1 MMILRS
7 RTVIFLTLVLV
18 VTIILPSL
26 SKAQTEKKVA
36 VVYFLDHS
44 KFDRGSG
51 CGFISLGPLN
61 SIFGTGQK
69 KEKWELASGFRDILN
84 ESLKNS
90 GYNVIEPS
98 YIEGII
104 KDSGKDNLVGLA
116 RKLGADVLIV
126 GDITK
131 FEQHR
136 TRISSSGPTSAS
148 TPTGGDMGMTMNL
161 MGGIGGYYYASSVKT
176 TVTLYDNTGDELD
189 KANIESKKD
198 LQDFTFGMGP
208 LSKSYQGG
216 EANKKGDSK
225 EKEPIVEFQKLDKM
239 KFGTDVFMKQTLFG
253 LATTDVMNQIVAK
266 VGDHIEPT
274 PKVKSNV
281 EGKIIYIG
289 DNKHLKENEAYIDLG
304 SADGLTVDSKL
315 GVYIEELTLTDP
327 DTGKELKK
335 IPEKKVGLIKVSKI
349 EADHLSIAEIVEG
362 LGEIEKGNIIR
373 PE

>member
-1 MMILRS
+1 MILRS
-7 RTVIFLTLVLV
+7 KTAIFLTLALV

-26 SKAQTEKKVA
+26 SNAQTERKVA

-61 SIFGTGQK
+61 SLFGIGQK
-69 KEKWELASGFRDILN
+69 KEKWELASGFRDKLN
-84 ESLKNS
+84 ENLKNS
-90 GYNVIEPS
+90 GYNVIEQS
-98 YIEGII
+98 YVEDVI
-104 KDSGKDNLVGLA
+104 KDSGKDNLAGLA
-116 RKLGADVLIV
+116 SKLGADVLIV

-148 TPTGGDMGMTMNL
+148 ANTGADMSMAMNL
-161 MGGIGGYYYASSVKT
+161 KGGIGGYYYASSVKT
-176 TVTLYDNTGDELD
+176 TVTLYDNSGDEID
-189 KANIESKKD
+189 RADIESKKD
-198 LQDFTFGMGP
+198 LKDFTIGMGP
-208 LSKSYQGG
+208 FIKSYQGG
-216 EANKKGDSK
+216 ESNKKDDSK
-225 EKEPIVEFQKLDKM
+225 EKEPIVEYQKLDKM
-239 KFGTDVFMKQTLFG
+239 KFGTDVFMNQTLFG

-274 PKVKSNV
+274 LKIKPGV
-281 EGKIIYIG
+281 EGKIIYVG
-289 DNKHLKENEAYIDLG
+289 DNNHLKENEAFIDLG
-304 SADGLTVDSKL
+304 AADGLAIDNKL

-349 EADHLSIAEIVEG
+349 EADHLSVAEIVEG
-362 LGEIEKGNIIR
+362 LGEVKKGNIIR

>member
-1 MMILRS
+1 MILRS
-7 RTVIFLTLVLV
+7 RTVIFLILVLV
-18 VTIILPSL
+18 VMIALPSL
-26 SKAQTEKKVA
+26 SKAQTGKKVA

-61 SIFGTGQK
+61 SIFGIGQK

-98 YIEGII
+98 YVEDVI

-116 RKLGADVLIV
+116 RKLGADVLII

-136 TRISSSGPTSAS
+136 TRISSSGPTNASAN
-148 TPTGGDMGMTMNL
+148 TGGDMNITMNL

-176 TVTLYDNTGDELD
+176 TVTLYDNSGDEID

-198 LQDFTFGMGP
+198 LQDFTVGMGP
-208 LSKSYQGG
+208 FSKSYQGG
-216 EANKKGDSK
+216 EANKKGDPK
-225 EKEPIVEFQKLDKM
+225 KKDPIVEYQKLDKM
-239 KFGTDVFMKQTLFG
+239 KFGTDVFMNQTLFG

-266 VGDHIEPT
+266 VGNHVEPA
-274 PKVKSNV
+274 PKTKSSV
-281 EGKIIYIG
+281 EGKIIYVG
-289 DNKHLKENEAYIDLG
+289 DNKHLKENEAFIDLG
-304 SADGLTVDSKL
+304 AADSLTVDSKL

-349 EADHLSIAEIVEG
+349 EADHLSVAEIVEG
-362 LGEIEKGNIIR
+362 LGEIKKGNIIR